1 MHSLSTIKGVLMN
14 YKKMVLRR
22 KKTFWVEIIISLSF
36 LLLTLAIAFNID
48 SLVEKH
54 PDKPAPK
61 KGEVSYV

>member
-1 MHSLSTIKGVLMN
+1 MN